1 MRSRRPRGL
10 ARIDGMRRFPASP
23 ITALV
28 DETADY
34 DLAESY
40 CRELTLGELLR
51 ADELADLAHV
61 PLGYGSS
68 AGAPD
73 LRELIAARSGVGR
86 DEVLL
91 TTGTAS
97 ALFLLGLLFGDA
109 DGEIVVV
116 RPSFPPMLDAL
127 RGIKART
134 ATMRLRFADGY
145 RFDPAVL
152 GDVLTAN
159 TGLVMLA
166 SPNNPSGV
174 AVGRADIERT
184 LATMDRICP
193 DAFLLIDEIYREA
206 VHGQTPIPSPA
217 ASLSPRVITSSSL
230 SKAHG
235 APGLRIGWLTV
246 RDAGLYEQLRLARF
260 NTAVSCGTLDEVLA
274 VRLLQ
279 RIDAILAPRRAHL
292 ANAVEIVASWLAG
305 HAGELR
311 WVRPDAGAF
320 CCIQLDPGAFPADR
334 VERFY
339 ARLGDRHT
347 LVAPGDWFGDDA
359 NVFRLGFGYEPLEKL
374 QAGLEMITESVR
386 ASSSFATP
394 LESAR

>member
-1 MRSRRPRGL
+1 
-10 ARIDGMRRFPASP
+10 MRRFPASP
-23 ITALV
+23 ITALL
-28 DETADY
+28 DEAANY
-34 DLAESY
+34 DLGESY
-40 CRELTLGELLR
+40 CRELTLGDLVR
-51 ADELADLAHV
+51 ADELADLARV

-73 LRELIAARSGVGR
+73 LRELIADRAGVGR

-91 TTGTAS
+91 TTGAAS

-127 RGIKART
+127 RGINART
-134 ATMRLRFADGY
+134 ATVRLRFTDGY
-145 RFDPAVL
+145 RFDPTMLSDTLSA
-152 GDVLTAN
+152 DTR
-159 TGLVMLA
+159 LVMLT
-166 SPNNPSGV
+166 SPHNPSGV
-174 AVGRADIERT
+174 AVSRADIERA
-184 LATMDRICP
+184 LATMNDICP
-193 DAFLLIDEIYREA
+193 DAFLLVDEIYSEA
-206 VHGQTPIPSPA
+206 VHGDAPIPPSA

-230 SKAHG
+230 SKAQG

-246 RDAGLYEQLRLARF
+246 RDAGVYEQLRLARF
-260 NTAVSCGTLDEVLA
+260 NTAVSCGTLDEQLA

-292 ANAVEIVASWLAG
+292 AKAADIVENWLSLHGA
-305 HAGELR
+305 ELS

-320 CCIQLDPGAFPADR
+320 CCIRLDPGAFTADR

-339 ARLGDRHT
+339 AALAERRT
-347 LVAPGDWFGDDA
+347 LVAPGEWFGDDA

-374 QAGLEMITESVR
+374 QAGLEMISESVR
-386 ASSSFATP
+386 ASATSSLSSLATP
-394 LESAR
+394 LHSAR